1 MRSSVLLLLAATSL
15 VHADDFEARARRL
28 QPSLTIVDG
37 HLDAP
42 MELADKWA
50 DIATRGAT
58 SHFDLPRA
66 KEGGLTA
73 PFFSIFVPASFADH
87 GAAKK
92 ALELIDLTRT
102 VVADHPAQAML
113 AVSVGDIRAAKK
125 AGKLGVLMGIEGG
138 HALEDSLGVLRE
150 MYRAGVR
157 YVTLTHTNTN
167 HWADSSGSYFEPDF
181 NPKSSA
187 VHGGLTEF
195 GRDVIKEMNR
205 IGMIVD
211 VSHTSDATVDDVLE
225 VSRAPVM
232 ASHSSC
238 RALSNMPR
246 NLTDDQIKR
255 IASKGGLVMIN
266 VSSLFL
272 DQKVWDA
279 FVAMKKKLAPQLAK
293 LKKKYAKDPGT
304 YFGEMFRLYA
314 KTPLPRAKLSNVVD
328 HIEHVIAIGG
338 IDAVGLGTDFDGI
351 PDPPADFGDYS
362 KLTKLTEE
370 LLRRGHSDADV
381 KKIAGENFM
390 AFFTRVE
397 AAKRSLSSEKPS
409 TAVYKPTTKGTK

>member
-1 MRSSVLLLLAATSL
+1 MRPLLVLLAATSL
-15 VHADDFEARARRL
+15 VHADDFEARAKKL
-28 QPSLTIVDG
+28 QPSLIIVDG

-50 DIATRGAT
+50 DISTRGAT

-66 KEGGLTA
+66 KDGGLTA
-73 PFFSIFVPASFADH
+73 PFFSIFVPSSFADH
-87 GAAKK
+87 GAARK

-102 VVADHPAQAML
+102 VLADHPADAMF
-113 AVSVGDIRAAKK
+113 AGSVDDIRAAKK

-167 HWADSSGSYFEPDF
+167 HWADSSGSYLEPDF
-181 NPKSSA
+181 NPKSAA
-187 VHGGLTEF
+187 VHGGLSEF

-238 RALSNMPR
+238 RVLSNMPR

-255 IASKGGLVMIN
+255 IAAKGGLVMIN

-293 LKKKYAKDPGT
+293 LKKKYAKEPGK
-304 YFGEMFRLYA
+304 YFGEMFGLYM
-314 KTPLPRAKLSNVVD
+314 KTPLPRAKLANVVD
-328 HIEHVIAIGG
+328 HIEHVIKVGG
-338 IDAVGLGTDFDGI
+338 VDAVGLGTDFDGI
-351 PDPPADFGDYS
+351 PDPPDDFNDYS

-370 LLRRGHSDADV
+370 LLRRGHSEADV
-381 KKIAGENFM
+381 KKIVGENFL
-390 AFFTRVE
+390 AFFARVE
-397 AAKRSLSSEKPS
+397 AAKKTLSSEKPS
-409 TAVYKPTTKGTK
+409 TAVYKPATKGTK